1 MISPCKLATRV
12 VYVGVALTGE
22 AMLLGAI
29 LTLGTGLA
37 VGSLAEMLYQK
48 ANRPDHTPEEKPRS

>member
-12 VYVGVALTGE
+12 VYVGVAITGE

-37 VGSLAEMLYQK
+37 VGTLAEMLYQK
-48 ANRPDHTPEEKPRS
+48 ANRSDH